1 MKGLLHKGMI
11 VNLFDYW
18 VYGQFDVPINH
29 DHRLSRCQSHAK
41 QDVQHYPLN
50 QLEGSANRMGTV

>member
-18 VYGQFDVPINH
+18 VYGQFDVPINPEYGSQYPTWSCLG
-29 DHRLSRCQSHAK
+29 RTWTIYFLSVILLSR
-41 QDVQHYPLN
+41 
-50 QLEGSANRMGTV
+50 